1 MEIKTFHIKVILPF
15 RGPSI
20 VYQAVISPA
29 RVANELKAIQS
40 RSAIKNP
47 PKPKSFQ
54 AVKFIQKYS
63 GLKELSYKKY
73 LFIDLGVISLFFLTV
88 EENTEIIL

>member
-29 RVANELKAIQS
+29 RVPNELKAVQS
-40 RSAIKNP
+40 GSAIKNP
-47 PKPKSFQ
+47 PKPSLQ
-54 AVKFIQKYS
+54 AVKFIQKFS

-73 LFIDLGVISLFFLTV
+73 LFIDLGVIPLFFNLSKKT
-88 EENTEIIL
+88 LK